1 MDQLAILAT
10 LGSIAASMVGFAG
23 LMTAFRA
30 SNEHLEPNDVTNIR
44 ILLIFSVSALVFAL
58 IPLPFAA
65 GDLAGGRVWKSLAVL
80 LGAYLLFWTVQSP
93 RWMRRKRLRPRR
105 PLLFVVMLAIQGLL
119 GMAMVAGGL
128 LTRQAHAL
136 YVVGVL
142 WCLITAIV
150 VFVVQIFR
158 MLPLEKAGPS
168 N

>member
-23 LMTAFRA
+23 LLTAFRA
-30 SNEHLEPNDVTNIR
+30 ANERLDPNDVTNIR
-44 ILLIFSVSALVFAL
+44 ILLIFSVSALVYSL

-65 GDLAGGRVWKSLAVL
+65 GDLADGRVWRSLSII

-105 PLLFVVMLAIQGLL
+105 PLLYVVMLAIQGLL
-119 GMAMVAGGL
+119 GVAMVWGGL
-128 LTRQAHAL
+128 MSEQAHAL

-150 VFVVQIFR
+150 VFVAQIFR
-158 MLPLEKAGPS
+158 MLPLSQPPS
-168 N
+168 TE